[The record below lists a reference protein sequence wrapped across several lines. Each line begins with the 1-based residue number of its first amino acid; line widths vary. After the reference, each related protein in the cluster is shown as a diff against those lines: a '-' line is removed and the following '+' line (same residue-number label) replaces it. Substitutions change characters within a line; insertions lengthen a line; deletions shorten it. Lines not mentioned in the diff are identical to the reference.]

1 MKKKSITILFFCIL
15 FATCSFAA
23 KSALSIPI
31 RNLSTIRKPMSGCQ
45 TFSFTPSCRTT
56 PGSITVCGA
65 SGFFQTLL
73 AYVSA
78 AVVNE
83 EAACPTGSDGSGS
96 SVFMEW

>member
-1 MKKKSITILFFCIL
+1 MKKKSIAVLFFCIL
-15 FATCSFAA
+15 FATGSFAA
-23 KSALSIPI
+23 KSSSSIPVG
-31 RNLSTIRKPMSGCQ
+31 NPSTIIKPMSGCQ

-65 SGFFQTLL
+65 TGFFETLM

-83 EAACPTGSDGSGS
+83 EAACPTGVDGPGS